1 MRKVLAHKG
10 CEHRGENPRGVY
22 AYTKLYASA
31 NPEITSSGEIIWE
44 TGAPWEGPLYAY
56 ELVCFDCDTT
66 ILAFTDEIETY
77 KLSYAAA
84 HYPDDYNVEVIEV
97 SD

>member
-10 CEHRGENPRGVY
+10 CEHRGDNPRGVY

-31 NPEITSSGEIIWE
+31 NPEISETGEIVWE

-66 ILAFTDEIETY
+66 ILLMEEIKTY
-77 KLSYAAA
+77 KLTYAVG
-84 HYPDDYNVEVIEV
+84 HYPADYNVEVI
-97 SD
+97 DIA

>member
-1 MRKVLAHKG
+1 MSKVLAHKG
-10 CEHRGENPRGVY
+10 CERRGDNPRGVY

-31 NPEITSSGEIIWE
+31 NPEISETGEIVWE

-66 ILAFTDEIETY
+66 ILLMEEVLELTDDVLAVSTTGTSF
-77 KLSYAAA
+77 LS
-84 HYPDDYNVEVIEV
+84 D
-97 SD
+97 S

>member
-10 CEHRGENPRGVY
+10 CEHRGDNPRGVY

-31 NPEITSSGEIIWE
+31 NPEISETGEIVWE

-66 ILAFTDEIETY
+66 ILLMEEIETY
-77 KLSYAAA
+77 KLS
-84 HYPDDYNVEVIEV
+84 HVVVDSPDEYNVEVIEV